1 MTLTI
6 SLSPLAS
13 KIVQSHIDSGE
24 YADAHAVIDALLL
37 ERQAQIEET
46 DRWMVEQVLPTR
58 EASKAD
64 PSRAIGIDEVFAKLR
79 KQTQDRAKVAS
90 V

>member
-13 KIVQSHIDSGE
+13 KILQSQIDSGE
-24 YADAHAVIDALLL
+24 YADAEAVIEAALV

-46 DRWMVEQVLPTR
+46 DRWMLEQVLPTW

-64 PSRAIGIDEVFAKLR
+64 PSRLLAKDEVFAKLR
-79 KQTQDRAKVAS
+79 EQMRDRAKVAS